1 MSIRMVP
8 AYLRTKA
15 LGSLTRLHSTLY
27 DSMMS
32 GERVLFLLIAV
43 VPILVEAAVYY
54 YGIWW
59 HSDKPKDPRNGL

>member
-1 MSIRMVP
+1 
-8 AYLRTKA
+8 
-15 LGSLTRLHSTLY
+15 
-27 DSMMS
+27 MMS